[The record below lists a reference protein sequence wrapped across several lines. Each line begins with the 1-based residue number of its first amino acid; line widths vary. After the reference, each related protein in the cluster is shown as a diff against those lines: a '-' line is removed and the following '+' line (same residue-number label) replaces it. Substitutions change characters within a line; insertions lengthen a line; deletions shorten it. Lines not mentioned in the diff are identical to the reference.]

1 MTETPGDSLSRVEE
15 LYARLQA
22 ARAKLEATDDP
33 ESAIDVVAEL
43 SEIAKQVE
51 EEIARVQREEQEP
64 GADA

>member
-1 MTETPGDSLSRVEE
+1 LNTDDSLTRVEE

-51 EEIARVQREEQEP
+51 EETARLRREAEP
-64 GADA
+64 DATA

>member
-1 MTETPGDSLSRVEE
+1 MTDDSLSRVEA

-43 SEIAKQVE
+43 SEISKQVE
-51 EEIARVQREEQEP
+51 EEIGRIRRDVEP
-64 GADA
+64 DADA

>member
-1 MTETPGDSLSRVEE
+1 VTDDSLTRVEE
-15 LYARLQA
+15 LYARLQS

-51 EEIARVQREEQEP
+51 EETARLRREAEP
-64 GADA
+64 DATA

>member
-1 MTETPGDSLSRVEE
+1 MNTDDSLTRVEE

-43 SEIAKQVE
+43 SEIAKEVE
-51 EEIARVQREEQEP
+51 EETARLRREAEP
-64 GADA
+64 DAPV

>member
-1 MTETPGDSLSRVEE
+1 MTDDSLTRVEE

-51 EEIARVQREEQEP
+51 EKTARLRREAEP
-64 GADA
+64 DASA

>member
-1 MTETPGDSLSRVEE
+1 MTDDSLSRVEA

-43 SEIAKQVE
+43 AEISKQVE
-51 EEIARVQREEQEP
+51 EEIGRIRRDVEP
-64 GADA
+64 DADA

>member
-1 MTETPGDSLSRVEE
+1 MTEDSLTRVEE

-43 SEIAKQVE
+43 SEISKQVE
-51 EEIARVQREEQEP
+51 EEIARVRRDAEQDA
-64 GADA
+64 GA

>member
-1 MTETPGDSLSRVEE
+1 MNTDDSLTRVEE

-43 SEIAKQVE
+43 PEIAKQVE
-51 EEIARVQREEQEP
+51 EETARLRREAEP
-64 GADA
+64 DATA

>member
-1 MTETPGDSLSRVEE
+1 MTDDSLTRVEE

-51 EEIARVQREEQEP
+51 EEAARLRLDAEP
-64 GADA
+64 DAPA

>member
-1 MTETPGDSLSRVEE
+1 MTDDSLKRVEE

-51 EEIARVQREEQEP
+51 EETARLRRDAEP
-64 GADA
+64 DATA

>member
-1 MTETPGDSLSRVEE
+1 MTDDSLTRVEE

-33 ESAIDVVAEL
+33 QSAIDVVAEL

-51 EEIARVQREEQEP
+51 EETARLRRDAEP
-64 GADA
+64 DATA

>member
-1 MTETPGDSLSRVEE
+1 VTDDSLTRVEE

-51 EEIARVQREEQEP
+51 EETARLRRDAEP
-64 GADA
+64 DATA

>member
-1 MTETPGDSLSRVEE
+1 MIDDSLKRVEE

-43 SEIAKQVE
+43 SEISKQVE
-51 EEIARVQREEQEP
+51 EEIARIRRDAEP
-64 GADA
+64 DAGA

>member
-1 MTETPGDSLSRVEE
+1 MNTDDSLTRVEE

-43 SEIAKQVE
+43 SEISKQVE
-51 EEIARVQREEQEP
+51 EEIARIRRDAEP
-64 GADA
+64 DAPA

>member
-1 MTETPGDSLSRVEE
+1 MTETPDDSLSRVEE

-22 ARAKLEATDDP
+22 ARAKLDATDDP

-51 EEIARVQREEQEP
+51 EEIGRVRREAEP
-64 GADA
+64 DAGA

>member
-1 MTETPGDSLSRVEE
+1 VTDDSLTRVEE

-43 SEIAKQVE
+43 SEIAKEVE
-51 EEIARVQREEQEP
+51 EETARLRREAEP
-64 GADA
+64 DAPA

>member
-1 MTETPGDSLSRVEE
+1 MIDDSLKRVEE

-43 SEIAKQVE
+43 SEISKQVE
-51 EEIARVQREEQEP
+51 EEIARIRRDAEP
-64 GADA
+64 DASA

>member
-1 MTETPGDSLSRVEE
+1 VTDDSLSRVEA

-43 SEIAKQVE
+43 SEISKQVE
-51 EEIARVQREEQEP
+51 EEIGRIRRDVEP
-64 GADA
+64 DADA

>member
-1 MTETPGDSLSRVEE
+1 MNTDDSLTRVEE

-22 ARAKLEATDDP
+22 ARAKLDATDDP

-51 EEIARVQREEQEP
+51 EETARLRREAEP
-64 GADA
+64 DAPA

>member
-1 MTETPGDSLSRVEE
+1 MTDDSLTRVEE

-43 SEIAKQVE
+43 SEIAKEVE
-51 EEIARVQREEQEP
+51 EETARLRREAEP
-64 GADA
+64 DASA

>member
-1 MTETPGDSLSRVEE
+1 MTQSDESLARVEA
-15 LYARLQA
+15 LYERLKA

-51 EEIARVQREEQEP
+51 EEMTRVQSEEES
-64 GADA
+64 DAQH

>member
-1 MTETPGDSLSRVEE
+1 VTDDSLSRVEE

-43 SEIAKQVE
+43 SEISKQVE
-51 EEIARVQREEQEP
+51 EEIARIRRDVEP
-64 GADA
+64 DADA

>member
-1 MTETPGDSLSRVEE
+1 VTDDSLTRVEE

-43 SEIAKQVE
+43 SEIAKEVE
-51 EEIARVQREEQEP
+51 EETARLRREAEP
-64 GADA
+64 DAPV

>member
-1 MTETPGDSLSRVEE
+1 MTDDSLTRVEE

-43 SEIAKQVE
+43 SEISKQVE
-51 EEIARVQREEQEP
+51 EEIARIRRDAEP
-64 GADA
+64 DASA

>member
-1 MTETPGDSLSRVEE
+1 MTDDSLARVEE

-43 SEIAKQVE
+43 SEISKQVE
-51 EEIARVQREEQEP
+51 EEIARIRRDAEP
-64 GADA
+64 DADA

>member
-1 MTETPGDSLSRVEE
+1 MNGDDSLTRVEE

-51 EEIARVQREEQEP
+51 EETARLRRDAEP
-64 GADA
+64 DAPA

>member
-1 MTETPGDSLSRVEE
+1 MTDDSLTRVEE

-51 EEIARVQREEQEP
+51 EETARLRRDAEP
-64 GADA
+64 DATA

>member
-1 MTETPGDSLSRVEE
+1 VTDDSLNRVEE

-43 SEIAKQVE
+43 SEISKQVE
-51 EEIARVQREEQEP
+51 EEIARIRREAEP
-64 GADA
+64 DAGA

>member
-1 MTETPGDSLSRVEE
+1 MTQSDESLARVEE
-15 LYARLQA
+15 LYERLKA

-51 EEIARVQREEQEP
+51 EEMARVRSEEEP
-64 GADA
+64 GAEH

>member
-1 MTETPGDSLSRVEE
+1 MTQSDESLARVEA
-15 LYARLQA
+15 LYERLKA

-51 EEIARVQREEQEP
+51 EEMTRVRSEEEEP
-64 GADA
+64 DAQH

>member
-1 MTETPGDSLSRVEE
+1 MTDDSLTRVEE

-43 SEIAKQVE
+43 SEISKQVE
-51 EEIARVQREEQEP
+51 EEIARIRRDAEP
-64 GADA
+64 DAGA

>member
-1 MTETPGDSLSRVEE
+1 MNAYDSLTRVEE

-43 SEIAKQVE
+43 SEISKQVE
-51 EEIARVQREEQEP
+51 DEIARIRRDAEP
-64 GADA
+64 DATA

>member
-1 MTETPGDSLSRVEE
+1 MTDDSHKRVEE

-43 SEIAKQVE
+43 SEISKQVE
-51 EEIARVQREEQEP
+51 EEIARIRRDAEP
-64 GADA
+64 DAGA

>member
-1 MTETPGDSLSRVEE
+1 MNPDDGLTRVEE

-43 SEIAKQVE
+43 SEISKQVE
-51 EEIARVQREEQEP
+51 EEIARIRRDAEP
-64 GADA
+64 DASA

>member
-1 MTETPGDSLSRVEE
+1 VTDDSLTRVEE

-43 SEIAKQVE
+43 SEISKQVE
-51 EEIARVQREEQEP
+51 EEIARIRRDMEP
-64 GADA
+64 DATA

>member
-1 MTETPGDSLSRVEE
+1 MTDDSLTRVEA

-43 SEIAKQVE
+43 SEISKQVE
-51 EEIARVQREEQEP
+51 EEIGRIRRDVES
-64 GADA
+64 DATP

>member
-1 MTETPGDSLSRVEE
+1 MNTDESLGRVEE

-22 ARAKLEATDDP
+22 ARAKLEATEDP

-51 EEIARVQREEQEP
+51 EEMTRIRRETES